1 MEQKNDYNINSL
13 IRSLNILEYLVD
25 NGEVSILEMSN
36 SFGMGKSTVHRILG
50 TFKTMGYVD
59 QNKENNKYYATLKIF
74 ELGNKVAN
82 RIPLKKIVRP
92 YLEEL
97 FEKCHETVNF
107 AIVDKNEVVFLD
119 KIITAE
125 PLRIELEVGKRV
137 PVHCSAL
144 GKAFIAFKRDLD
156 ISQLKLTK
164 INNNTIDSAEKLMS
178 NLEEIRRNGY
188 ALDDGEY
195 IEGLICIAVPIKDQ
209 LNNAIAV
216 ISIATPAVRME
227 EEKKQI
233 YVRLLQETALRISM
247 HSGFVSN

>member
-247 HSGFVSN
+247 HSGFVAN